1 VVGLHPDQ
9 PANTV
14 SRDKFEFLWE
24 QVLSSYYAFKKRI
37 KNLLL
42 NWVPPGLL
50 QDESVCYYL
59 KMWSFSFLNVAL
71 TIPCHSAGQSARLM
85 EIGVNVGNIITVLP
99 EDAGASCRKLHLD
112 IFALIALLLIIVDS

>member
-1 VVGLHPDQ
+1 LFVVGLHPDQ

-85 EIGVNVGNIITVLP
+85 EIGVK